1 MVAKKTMIQTQSAY
15 LRSLQ
20 NKKGQSILEVI
31 LLLPFLFAF
40 VAFLYKMDMAAQMS
54 INNVQF
60 VRSQTYVLTANSPEY
75 PRVDFRFSPGGF
87 VALKQDRM
95 ILGVADPTAL
105 QSANR
110 DQTKLDPIPQIQ
122 KVTRAGVN
130 GSNALGEVTN
140 RTDIRIRSTAA
151 ICTQLNSADGNA
163 ASMLPENV
171 PMAIPQP
178 QRWPFGQEVCRYQG
192 LSGS

>member
-1 MVAKKTMIQTQSAY
+1 MVAKKFAGQPAT
-15 LRSLQ
+15 LQ
-20 NKKGQSILEVI
+20 NENGQSILEVV

-60 VRSQTYVLTANSPEY
+60 VRSQTYILTANSPEY
-75 PRVDFRFSPGGF
+75 PRFDFRFTPGGF
-87 VALKQDRM
+87 VAMQQDRM
-95 ILGVADPTAL
+95 VLGVSDPSAL

-122 KVTRAGVN
+122 KVTQKGVN
-130 GSNALGEVTN
+130 GSDALGEVTN
-140 RTDIRIRSTAA
+140 RTDIRIRSTAS
-151 ICTQLNSADGNA
+151 ICTQLNSADGA
-163 ASMLPENV
+163 KAPMLPENI
-171 PMAIPQP
+171 PAIASA
-178 QRWPFGQEVCRYQG
+178 RWPFGQAVCRYQG